1 MCRAYLI
8 TYTCGHSREVYV
20 GCNPPAG
27 VELKANSLCQECC
40 TNPLAY
46 LNINTEK
53 YDMKLLRARAGLED
67 KCTRAL

>member
-1 MCRAYLI
+1 
-8 TYTCGHSREVYV
+8 VYV